1 MLADPQEL
9 IQRAFEKA
17 KETGRPDWYRMSVA
31 VLKNRLLDL
40 TERTFRESDHGAAT
54 FLEFARKHAA
64 TILDI
69 DVSHTPPIA
78 TLKEA
83 VPAPGVEPMSARTRI
98 RSDLW
103 WAALDFSG
111 DQNYVW
117 DLSDHTARR
126 ASEAAK
132 PGPIVPTLTE
142 EGFNEW
148 KKAFAD
154 TVGEDERDDRLKQWA
169 EQRLPASVLPP
180 HVRHRWNEYLKKK
193 VHARLVAWFEEQDL
207 PPPEDLLDTPRAGAA
222 ALRSGRSEELRRRL
236 IACLRVMTPEE
247 LERVQIPSSVLLR
260 TKP

>member
-9 IQRAFEKA
+9 IRRAFKKA
-17 KETGRPDWYRMSVA
+17 EETGRPDWYRMSVA

-40 TERTFRESDHGAAT
+40 TERKFRESDHGAAT
-54 FLEFARKHAA
+54 FLEFVRKHEA
-64 TILDI
+64 ILDI
-69 DVSHTPPIA
+69 DVSHTPPIV

-83 VPAPGVEPMSARTRI
+83 TPGPGVEPMSARTRI

-111 DQNYVW
+111 NETYVW
-117 DLSDHTARR
+117 DLRGQVARR
-126 ASEAAK
+126 ASEAAR
-132 PGPIVPTLTE
+132 PGPVVPTQTE

-148 KKAFAD
+148 KRAFAD
-154 TVGEDERDDRLKQWA
+154 TVGNEERDDRLEQWS
-169 EQRLPASVLPP
+169 EQRLPASVLPSSI
-180 HVRHRWNEYLKKK
+180 RHRWNEYLKKK
-193 VHARLVAWFEEQDL
+193 VHARLVAWFEEQEL
-207 PPPEDLLDTPRAGAA
+207 PLPEDLLDTPGVGAT
-222 ALRSGRSEELRRRL
+222 ALRSGQSEELRRRL